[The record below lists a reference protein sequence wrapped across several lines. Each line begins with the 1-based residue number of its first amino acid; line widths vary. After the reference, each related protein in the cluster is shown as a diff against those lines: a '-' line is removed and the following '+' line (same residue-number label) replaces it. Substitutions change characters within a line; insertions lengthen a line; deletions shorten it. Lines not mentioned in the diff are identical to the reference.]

1 MDKKEEEQEVETIS
15 LKSNQSINESNLMV
29 IPFISMKKTKVKV
42 LERYWISNG
51 VRRGIKVVGSG
62 EHGCPTIAELDVLL
76 ALFRILIKN
85 VGFKYEYNRTTGKVS
100 LPKTIHFTYQELSKE
115 LGYKTYGG
123 ALKKK
128 LENSVKCL
136 NEATIYSDLGL
147 RDVEAGDYIY
157 DFEGEDSFRILEDY
171 KSFSYTKR
179 KKKGE
184 KIGDAKQVKSMQS
197 VTISDFFFKNICNN
211 YFKIY
216 NYNQYLMLTKG
227 VAKKL
232 YLLLNQWSRGYE
244 KYLTYIKLYDMLS
257 LDVAKNEN
265 NEEIDKKKAYY
276 YNRIIK
282 DALDELTTVKFI
294 QDYDIRTNDGI
305 NLIFNINK
313 RNKNR
318 FLDKYN
324 DEKEII
330 NRLQEIGLTLKEWT
344 KYYRLDNQ
352 EYVKALLRYVDYKI
366 ENKNDI
372 RDVLKFTID
381 GLKSENY
388 DVKEFIG

>member
-1 MDKKEEEQEVETIS
+1 
-15 LKSNQSINESNLMV
+15 
-29 IPFISMKKTKVKV
+29 
-42 LERYWISNG
+42 
-51 VRRGIKVVGSG
+51 
-62 EHGCPTIAELDVLL
+62 
-76 ALFRILIKN
+76 
-85 VGFKYEYNRTTGKVS
+85 
-100 LPKTIHFTYQELSKE
+100 
-115 LGYKTYGG
+115 
-123 ALKKK
+123 
-128 LENSVKCL
+128 
-136 NEATIYSDLGL
+136 
-147 RDVEAGDYIY
+147 
-157 DFEGEDSFRILEDY
+157 
-171 KSFSYTKR
+171 
-179 KKKGE
+179 
-184 KIGDAKQVKSMQS
+184 MQS